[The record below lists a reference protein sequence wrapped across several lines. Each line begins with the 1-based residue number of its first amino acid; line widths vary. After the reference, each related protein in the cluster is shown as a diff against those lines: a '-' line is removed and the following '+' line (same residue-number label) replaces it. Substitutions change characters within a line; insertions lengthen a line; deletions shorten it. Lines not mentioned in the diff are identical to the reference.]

1 MLKNYFSI
9 LVLLNAAKLLEA
21 LGQCTASTYSV
32 YGHSLSSRVTSKKIS
47 SSLSEC
53 VMMCAN
59 EFRCKSLNFHLS
71 DKSCD
76 LNNADR
82 YTHPE
87 DYGPQE
93 GSLYMDTSLKHKKV
107 GCYRFF
113 VLITKTIKITIKIT
127 TTTTIGS
134 LSNHDDDRVDD
145 DQK

>member
-1 MLKNYFSI
+1 MLRNYCSI
-9 LVLLNAAKLLEA
+9 LVFLNAAKLLEA
-21 LGQCTASTYSV
+21 LLQCTASTYSV
-32 YGHSLSSRVTSKKIS
+32 YGHSLSSRVISKKIS

-59 EFRCKSLNFHLS
+59 DFRCKSLNFRLS

-93 GSLYMDTSLKHKKV
+93 GSVYMDTSLKHKKV
-107 GCYRFF
+107 GCYTSFF
-113 VLITKTIKITIKIT
+113 VLPFSSGAGRDTS
-127 TTTTIGS
+127 GS
-134 LSNHDDDRVDD
+134 LISVAFLSDFCSL
-145 DQK
+145 